1 MGQND
6 GHRERLRRRFENEGL
21 DHFEPHEVLE
31 LLLFFV
37 IPRGNVNHIAH
48 RLIDRFRSLRGVFH
62 ATMKDLTEVEGVGPQ
77 AAFFLKLIPA
87 VCRRYMISVEQDK
100 FILPIDSSERIREY
114 VAPYFVGRTVET
126 LFLLCINNA
135 GLPIS
140 CNYISEGVANASLVD
155 IRRIMET
162 VVNTN
167 AVAVAL
173 CHNHPDGL
181 ALPSPSDIELTEKIR
196 DFLASVGVTLI
207 DHLVFSGD
215 DCVSLYDSD
224 LYIPHPPA
232 E

>member
-1 MGQND
+1 MNE
-6 GHRERLRRRFENEGL
+6 GHRERLRKRFENEGL
-21 DHFEPHEVLE
+21 DYFEPHEVIE

-37 IPRGNVNHIAH
+37 IPRGNVNHTAH
-48 RLIDRFRSLRGVFH
+48 ALIQRFRSIRGVFH
-62 ATMKDLTEVEGVGPQ
+62 ASVKELMEVDGIGPQ

-100 FILPIDSSERIREY
+100 FLLPLNSSERIRQY
-114 VAPYFVGRTVET
+114 VSPHFVGRTVET
-126 LFLLCINNA
+126 LFLLCLNNS

-155 IRRIMET
+155 VRKIMEI
-162 VVNTN
+162 VVSSN

-181 ALPSPSDIELTEKIR
+181 AFPSQEDVELTERIR
-196 DFLASVGVTLI
+196 DLLAPVGVTLV

-215 DCVSLYDSD
+215 DCVSLFDSD
-224 LYIPHPPA
+224 LYLPFPNEA
-232 E
+232 

>member
-1 MGQND
+1 MSLND

-21 DHFEPHEVLE
+21 DYFEPHEVLE
-31 LLLFFV
+31 LLLFFI

-48 RLIDRFRSLRGVFH
+48 RLIDRFRSIRGVFH
-62 ATMKDLTEVEGVGPQ
+62 ASAKDLLSVEGIGPQ

-100 FILPIDSSERIREY
+100 FAEPIDCSERIREY
-114 VAPYFVGRTVET
+114 VSPYFVGRSAET

-140 CNYISEGVANASLVD
+140 CNYISEGIVNAAQVD
-155 IRRIMET
+155 IRKIMET

-181 ALPSPSDIELTEKIR
+181 ALPSEEDILLTTRVR
-196 DFLASVGVTLI
+196 DLLAPVGITLI
-207 DHLVFSGD
+207 DHLVFAEG
-215 DCVSLYDSD
+215 DCVSLFDSGFYD
-224 LYIPHPPA
+224 PHPSDS
-232 E
+232 